1 MNRFIVSLT
10 TLVFISACGGG
21 GGGGSAPA
29 PEPSPTATISSS
41 SASVSLDS
49 VITLTWYSTN
59 ATSCSASGAWSGTKA
74 ISGTEDITISTPG
87 NNQFTISCS
96 GSGGSSSASTT
107 IEGYPN
113 AQGMVAYASYTRG
126 AEVFIDTNN
135 NYIID
140 NSESSVISNND
151 GSFAMRYTDGNL
163 VSLGGI
169 DLDSGVLLSD
179 LSAIHTLAGHSE
191 FVVITPVTSV
201 ASFMI
206 NAGDIN
212 NSLGIH
218 SSLDIFSFDPIVN
231 KGDSGINDYLFEKGN
246 QIGVLV
252 MSAQNVTNY
261 LNSSSDST
269 QDFYKAIAEEIEA
282 EFALT
287 SSKVDIELN
296 AFITK
301 LLDNVINIKNISIS
315 DQAKLDTA
323 ESLASVIPI
332 LKVKTNNSINTVIF
346 NFTSTT
352 LQNDIQQIAAGTASA
367 SLINSYRNDIINYI
381 ATDQNI
387 DPADIT
393 SNIGE
398 GDDTLYGGDGDDTLY
413 GGDGDDTLYGEAGN
427 DTLYG
432 GSGQDLL
439 YGGDG
444 NDILYGSDNFDEL
457 YGGSGDDILDAG
469 DGKDQLYGGS
479 GSDIFITRKGDG
491 SDGFTRTSVI
501 HDFEDGID
509 KIHLDDDLTFSDLS
523 ITQGTQG
530 SFSVAGYTF
539 YYDNR
544 DHTLLRAGSE
554 YLFMILDTDHSTISA
569 EDFN

>member
-1 MNRFIVSLT
+1 MFINRTCSILLAIFI
-10 TLVFISACGGG
+10 ISACGGG
-21 GGGGSAPA
+21 GRGGGTPPA
-29 PEPSPTATISSS
+29 PEPSPTSSLSASSS
-41 SASVSLDS
+41 SVILDTA
-49 VITLTWYSTN
+49 VTLTWSSTN
-59 ATSCSASGAWSGTKA
+59 ATSCSASGAWSGSKA
-74 ISGTEDITISTPG
+74 IRGTEDITISTPG

-96 GSGGSSSASTT
+96 GLGGSSSASTT
-107 IEGYPN
+107 IEGYRN
-113 AQGMVAYASYTRG
+113 AQGIVAYASYTRG

-140 NSESSVISNND
+140 NSENSVTSNND

-179 LSAIHTLAGHSE
+179 LSAIHILSGHSE

-301 LLDNVINIKNISIS
+301 LLDNLINIKNISIS
-315 DQAKLDTA
+315 DQAKLDAA
-323 ESLASVIPI
+323 EALASVIPI
-332 LKVKTNNSINTVIF
+332 LKVKTNNFINTAIF
-346 NFTSTT
+346 NFASTT
-352 LQNDIQQIAAGTASA
+352 LQNDIQQIAAGTASV

-398 GDDTLYGGDGDDTLY
+398 GDDTLY

-469 DGKDQLYGGS
+469 EGKDQLYGGS

-530 SFSVAGYTF
+530 SFSAGGYTF
-539 YYDNR
+539 YYDYRN
-544 DHTLLRAGSE
+544 HALLRAGSE
-554 YLFMILDTDHSTISA
+554 YLFMILDTDHSNISA